1 MNRKGKILLTIA
13 ASVALVPIGLFI
25 TMGLLYA
32 GYGALWLI
40 TLSRVSKWLGQAS
53 AQTESMLGLCSV
65 ALWSIIY
72 AFMVRAAARE
82 IWVPK

>member
-13 ASVALVPIGLFI
+13 ASVTLVPIGLFI

-40 TLSRVSKWLGQAS
+40 TLSRVSEWLGQAS
-53 AQTESMLGLCSV
+53 VQTESMLGLCFV
-65 ALWSIIY
+65 AL
-72 AFMVRAAARE
+72 
-82 IWVPK
+82 

>member
-1 MNRKGKILLTIA
+1 MNLRGKILLTIA
-13 ASVALVPIGLFI
+13 ASVTLVPIGLFI

-40 TLSRVSKWLGQAS
+40 TLSRVSEWFGQAS

-72 AFMVRAAARE
+72 TFMVRAAARE
-82 IWVPK
+82 IWGPK